1 MPQFKYAGK
10 STQGGPQKGV
20 IEAAS
25 AQAAAQALLSQNIV
39 PLTIVESK
47 KRSAENEGDG
57 FDITRLFQQKVGLDE
72 MIIFSRQMYS
82 LLKAGIPIIRAI
94 KGLSENASHKRFQE
108 ILKDIA
114 DQLEQGRSLSSSMAK
129 YEKVFTRL
137 TISVVVVGENTGKLD
152 DVFLQLALYFE
163 REQETRKRI
172 KSALRYPTFV
182 LIALAIAMFILNL
195 FVVPVF
201 TQMFE
206 RFDTE
211 LPIMTRVLIGTSNF
225 FVNYWWLLIIV
236 IVGGIFTVK
245 QYVNSTNGR
254 LKWDKFKLKLPVVGG
269 IIERSLLSRYS
280 RSFSMIL
287 RAGVPLTAGLSLTAD
302 AVDNAHMQKR
312 IKEMR
317 QGIEKGESLLRV
329 SKNSELFST
338 LVLQM
343 IAVGEETGRLE
354 PLLEESADYYE
365 REVDFDLKSLTAKI
379 EPILIGFVWHIYAN
393 VEHDVGGERRL
404 IKRFITGEKRGK
416 HQNGVT

>member
-236 IVGGIFTVK
+236 IVGGIFAVK

-254 LKWDKFKLKLPVVGG
+254 LKWDKFKLKLPVVGS

-379 EPILIGFVWHIYAN
+379 EPILIGFVAVMVLILALGIFTPMWNMMSA
-393 VEHDVGGERRL
+393 VKGG
-404 IKRFITGEKRGK
+404 
-416 HQNGVT
+416 

>member
-1 MPQFKYAGK
+1 MPQFSYAGK
-10 STQGGPQKGV
+10 SAQGGPLKGI

-39 PLTIVESK
+39 PISIEETK
-47 KRSAENEGDG
+47 KVSGTNNSSG
-57 FDITRLFQQKVGLDE
+57 FDIGSLLEQKVGLDE

-114 DQLEQGRSLSSSMAK
+114 DQLEQGRSLSSAMVK

-225 FVNYWWLLIIV
+225 FVNYWWLILIVLIAT
-236 IVGGIFTVK
+236 IISVK

-254 LKWDKFKLKLPVVGG
+254 LKWDKFKLKLPVVGS
-269 IIERSLLSRYS
+269 IIERSLLARYS

-302 AVDNAHMQKR
+302 AVDNAHMQMR
-312 IKEMR
+312 IKTMR
-317 QGIEKGESLLRV
+317 QGIEKGDSLLRV

-379 EPILIGFVWHIYAN
+379 EPILIGFVAVMVLILALGIFTPMWNMMSA
-393 VEHDVGGERRL
+393 VKGG
-404 IKRFITGEKRGK
+404 
-416 HQNGVT
+416 

>member
-137 TISVVVVGENTGKLD
+137 TVSVVVVGENTGKLD

-236 IVGGIFTVK
+236 IVGGIFAVK

-379 EPILIGFVWHIYAN
+379 EPILIGFVAVMVLILALGIFTPMWNMMSA
-393 VEHDVGGERRL
+393 VKGG
-404 IKRFITGEKRGK
+404 
-416 HQNGVT
+416 

>member
-10 STQGGPQKGV
+10 TAQGGAQNGV

-25 AQAAAQALLSQNIV
+25 AQAAAQALLSQNVV
-39 PLTIVESK
+39 PTSITET
-47 KRSAENEGDG
+47 KRGSAASSEGLSAVS
-57 FDITRLFQQKVGLDE
+57 LFEQKVGIDE
-72 MIIFSRQMYS
+72 LIIFARQMYS

-114 DQLEQGRSLSSSMAK
+114 DQLEQGRNLSAAMAK
-129 YEKVFTRL
+129 YEKIFTRL

-182 LIALAIAMFILNL
+182 IIALVIAMFILNL

-206 RFDTE
+206 RFNTE
-211 LPIMTRVLIGTSNF
+211 LPIMTRVLIGTSDF
-225 FVNYWWLLIIV
+225 FVNYWWLLLIG
-236 IVGGIFTVK
+236 IVGAIVMVK
-245 QYVNSTNGR
+245 QYVNSEVGR
-254 LKWDKFKLKLPVVGG
+254 LKWDRIKLKLPVVGS

-302 AVDNAHMQKR
+302 AVDNAFMQQR
-312 IKEMR
+312 IREMR

-343 IAVGEETGRLE
+343 VAVGEETGRLE

-379 EPILIGFVWHIYAN
+379 EPILIGFVAVMVLILALGIFTPMWNMMSA
-393 VEHDVGGERRL
+393 VKGG
-404 IKRFITGEKRGK
+404 
-416 HQNGVT
+416 

>member
-225 FVNYWWLLIIV
+225 FVNYWWLLIFV
-236 IVGGIFTVK
+236 IVGGIFAVK

-254 LKWDKFKLKLPVVGG
+254 LKWDKFKLKLPIVGS

-302 AVDNAHMQKR
+302 AVDNAHMRKR

-379 EPILIGFVWHIYAN
+379 EPILIGFVAVMVLILALGIFTPMWNMMSA
-393 VEHDVGGERRL
+393 VKGG
-404 IKRFITGEKRGK
+404 
-416 HQNGVT
+416 

>member
-236 IVGGIFTVK
+236 IVGGIFAVK
-245 QYVNSTNGR
+245 QYVNSSNGR
-254 LKWDKFKLKLPVVGG
+254 LKWDKFKLKLPVVGS

-379 EPILIGFVWHIYAN
+379 EPILIGFVAVMVLILALGIFTPMWNMMSA
-393 VEHDVGGERRL
+393 VKGG
-404 IKRFITGEKRGK
+404 
-416 HQNGVT
+416 

>member
-1 MPQFKYAGK
+1 LKPRQRKLQHK
-10 STQGGPQKGV
+10 PCCHKT
-20 IEAAS
+20 
-25 AQAAAQALLSQNIV
+25 AQALLSQNIV

-236 IVGGIFTVK
+236 IVGGIFAVK

-254 LKWDKFKLKLPVVGG
+254 LKWDKFKLKLPVVGS

-379 EPILIGFVWHIYAN
+379 EPILIGFVAVMVLILALGIFTPMWNMMSA
-393 VEHDVGGERRL
+393 VKGG
-404 IKRFITGEKRGK
+404 
-416 HQNGVT
+416 

>member
-10 STQGGPQKGV
+10 STQGGPQKGI

-236 IVGGIFTVK
+236 IVGGIFAVK

-302 AVDNAHMQKR
+302 AVDNAHMRKR

-379 EPILIGFVWHIYAN
+379 EPILIGFVAVMVLILALGIFTPMWNMMSA
-393 VEHDVGGERRL
+393 VKGG
-404 IKRFITGEKRGK
+404 
-416 HQNGVT
+416 

>member
-1 MPQFKYAGK
+1 MPQFSYAGK
-10 STQGGPQKGV
+10 SAQGGPLKGI

-39 PLTIVESK
+39 PISIEETK
-47 KRSAENEGDG
+47 KVSGTNNSSG
-57 FDITRLFQQKVGLDE
+57 FDIGSLLEQKIGLDE

-114 DQLEQGRSLSSSMAK
+114 DQLEQGRSLSSAMVK

-236 IVGGIFTVK
+236 IVGGIFAVK
-245 QYVNSTNGR
+245 QYVSSTNGR
-254 LKWDKFKLKLPVVGG
+254 LKWDKFKLKLPVVGS
-269 IIERSLLSRYS
+269 IIERSLLARYS

-302 AVDNAHMQKR
+302 AVDNAHMQMR
-312 IKEMR
+312 IKTMR
-317 QGIEKGESLLRV
+317 QGIEKGDSLLRV

-354 PLLEESADYYE
+354 QLLEESADYYE

-379 EPILIGFVWHIYAN
+379 EPILIGFVAVMVLILALGIFTPMWNMMSA
-393 VEHDVGGERRL
+393 VKGG
-404 IKRFITGEKRGK
+404 
-416 HQNGVT
+416 

>member
-47 KRSAENEGDG
+47 KRGAENEGNG

-225 FVNYWWLLIIV
+225 FVNYWWLLLIV
-236 IVGGIFTVK
+236 IVGGIISAK

-254 LKWDKFKLKLPVVGG
+254 LKWDKFKLKLPVVGS

-302 AVDNAHMQKR
+302 AVDNAHMQQR

-379 EPILIGFVWHIYAN
+379 EPILIGFVAVMVLILALGIFTPMWNMMSA
-393 VEHDVGGERRL
+393 VKGG
-404 IKRFITGEKRGK
+404 
-416 HQNGVT
+416 

>member
-254 LKWDKFKLKLPVVGG
+254 LKWDKFKLKLPIVGS

-379 EPILIGFVWHIYAN
+379 EPILIGFVAVMVLILALGIFTPMWNMMSA
-393 VEHDVGGERRL
+393 VKGG
-404 IKRFITGEKRGK
+404 
-416 HQNGVT
+416 

>member
-10 STQGGPQKGV
+10 STQGGPQKGI

-236 IVGGIFTVK
+236 IVGGIFAVK

-254 LKWDKFKLKLPVVGG
+254 LKWDKIKLKLPVVGG

-379 EPILIGFVWHIYAN
+379 EPILIGFVAVMVLILALGIFTPMWNMMSA
-393 VEHDVGGERRL
+393 VKGG
-404 IKRFITGEKRGK
+404 
-416 HQNGVT
+416 

>member
-47 KRSAENEGDG
+47 KRSAENEGVG

-236 IVGGIFTVK
+236 IVGGVFAVK

-254 LKWDKFKLKLPVVGG
+254 LKWDKFKLKLPVVGS

-379 EPILIGFVWHIYAN
+379 EPILIGFVAVMVLILALGIFTPMWNMMSA
-393 VEHDVGGERRL
+393 VKGG
-404 IKRFITGEKRGK
+404 
-416 HQNGVT
+416 

>member
-10 STQGGPQKGV
+10 STQGGPQKGI

-225 FVNYWWLLIIV
+225 FVNYWWLLIVV
-236 IVGGIFTVK
+236 IVGGIFAVK

-254 LKWDKFKLKLPVVGG
+254 LKWDKFKLKLPVVGS

-302 AVDNAHMQKR
+302 AVDNAHMRKR

-379 EPILIGFVWHIYAN
+379 EPILIGFVAVMVLILALGIFTPMWNMMSA
-393 VEHDVGGERRL
+393 VKGG
-404 IKRFITGEKRGK
+404 
-416 HQNGVT
+416 

>member
-10 STQGGPQKGV
+10 STQGGPQKGI

-236 IVGGIFTVK
+236 IVGGIFAVK

-254 LKWDKFKLKLPVVGG
+254 LKWDKFKLKLPIVGS

-302 AVDNAHMQKR
+302 AVDNAHMQMR
-312 IKEMR
+312 IKTMR
-317 QGIEKGESLLRV
+317 QGIEKGDSLLRV

-354 PLLEESADYYE
+354 QLLEESADYYE

-379 EPILIGFVWHIYAN
+379 EPILIGFVAVMVLILALGIFTPMWNMMSA
-393 VEHDVGGERRL
+393 VKGG
-404 IKRFITGEKRGK
+404 
-416 HQNGVT
+416 

>member
-1 MPQFKYAGK
+1 MPQFSYAGK
-10 STQGGPQKGV
+10 SAQGGPLKGI

-39 PLTIVESK
+39 PISIEETK
-47 KRSAENEGDG
+47 KVSGTKNSSG
-57 FDITRLFQQKVGLDE
+57 FDIGSLLEQKVGLDE

-114 DQLEQGRSLSSSMAK
+114 DQLEQGRSLSSAMVK

-225 FVNYWWLLIIV
+225 FVNYWWLILIVLIAT
-236 IVGGIFTVK
+236 IISAK

-254 LKWDKFKLKLPVVGG
+254 LKWDKFKLKLPVVGS
-269 IIERSLLSRYS
+269 IIERSLLARYS

-302 AVDNAHMQKR
+302 AVDNAHMQMR
-312 IKEMR
+312 IKAMR
-317 QGIEKGESLLRV
+317 QGIEKGDSLLRV

-379 EPILIGFVWHIYAN
+379 EPILIGFVAVMVLILALGIFTPMWNMMSA
-393 VEHDVGGERRL
+393 VKGG
-404 IKRFITGEKRGK
+404 
-416 HQNGVT
+416 

>member
-57 FDITRLFQQKVGLDE
+57 FDITRLFQQKVGLNE

-172 KSALRYPTFV
+172 KSALHYPTFV

-236 IVGGIFTVK
+236 IVGGIFAVK

-254 LKWDKFKLKLPVVGG
+254 LKWDKFKLKLPVVGS

-379 EPILIGFVWHIYAN
+379 EPILIGFVAVMVLILALGIFTPMWNMMSA
-393 VEHDVGGERRL
+393 VKGG
-404 IKRFITGEKRGK
+404 
-416 HQNGVT
+416 

>member
-25 AQAAAQALLSQNIV
+25 SQAAAQALLSQNIV

-236 IVGGIFTVK
+236 IVGGIFAVK
-245 QYVNSTNGR
+245 QYVSSTNGR
-254 LKWDKFKLKLPVVGG
+254 LKWDKFKLKLPIVGS

-302 AVDNAHMQKR
+302 AVDNAHMRKR

-379 EPILIGFVWHIYAN
+379 EPILIGFVAVMVLILALGIFTPMWNMMSA
-393 VEHDVGGERRL
+393 VKGG
-404 IKRFITGEKRGK
+404 
-416 HQNGVT
+416 

>member
-236 IVGGIFTVK
+236 IVGGIFAVK

-254 LKWDKFKLKLPVVGG
+254 LKWDKFKLKLPVVGS

-354 PLLEESADYYE
+354 QLLEESADYYE

-379 EPILIGFVWHIYAN
+379 EPILIGFVAVMVLILALGIFTPMWNMMSA
-393 VEHDVGGERRL
+393 VKGG
-404 IKRFITGEKRGK
+404 
-416 HQNGVT
+416 

>member
-1 MPQFKYAGK
+1 MPQFSYAGK
-10 STQGGPQKGV
+10 SAQGGPQKGI

-25 AQAAAQALLSQNIV
+25 AQAAAQALLSKNIV
-39 PLTIVESK
+39 PISIEETK
-47 KRSAENEGDG
+47 KAAKAGG
-57 FDITRLFQQKVGLDE
+57 GLDIGRLFEPKVGLDE

-114 DQLEQGRSLSSSMAK
+114 DQLEQGRSLSSAMTK

-225 FVNYWWLLIIV
+225 FVNYWWLISIVSICII
-236 IVGGIFTVK
+236 ISAK
-245 QYVNSTNGR
+245 QYVNSTIGR
-254 LKWDKFKLKLPVVGG
+254 LEWDKFKLKLPVVGS

-302 AVDNAHMQKR
+302 AVDNAHMQMR

-379 EPILIGFVWHIYAN
+379 EPILIGFVAVMVLILALGIFTPMWNMMSA
-393 VEHDVGGERRL
+393 VKGG
-404 IKRFITGEKRGK
+404 
-416 HQNGVT
+416 

>member
-25 AQAAAQALLSQNIV
+25 SQAAAQALLSQNIV

-108 ILKDIA
+108 IFKDIA

-225 FVNYWWLLIIV
+225 FVNYWWLLIVV
-236 IVGGIFTVK
+236 IVGGIFAVK

-338 LVLQM
+338 LVLPM

-379 EPILIGFVWHIYAN
+379 EPILIGFVA
-393 VEHDVGGERRL
+393 VMV
-404 IKRFITGEKRGK
+404 
-416 HQNGVT
+416 

>member
-236 IVGGIFTVK
+236 IVGGIFAVK
-245 QYVNSTNGR
+245 QYVNSTIGR
-254 LKWDKFKLKLPVVGG
+254 LKWDKFKLKLPVVGS

-379 EPILIGFVWHIYAN
+379 EPILIGFVAVMVLILALGIFTPMWNMMSA
-393 VEHDVGGERRL
+393 VKGG
-404 IKRFITGEKRGK
+404 
-416 HQNGVT
+416 

>member
-1 MPQFKYAGK
+1 MPQFSYAGK
-10 STQGGPQKGV
+10 SAQGGPLKGI

-39 PLTIVESK
+39 PISIEETK
-47 KRSAENEGDG
+47 KVSGTNNSSG
-57 FDITRLFQQKVGLDE
+57 FDIGSLLEQKVGLDE

-114 DQLEQGRSLSSSMAK
+114 DQLEQGRSLSSAMVK

-225 FVNYWWLLIIV
+225 FVNYWWLILIVLIAT
-236 IVGGIFTVK
+236 IISVK

-254 LKWDKFKLKLPVVGG
+254 LKWDKFKLKLPVVGS
-269 IIERSLLSRYS
+269 IIERSLLARYS

-302 AVDNAHMQKR
+302 AVDNAHMQMR
-312 IKEMR
+312 IKAMR
-317 QGIEKGESLLRV
+317 QGIEKGDSLLRV

-379 EPILIGFVWHIYAN
+379 EPILIGFVAVMVLILALGIFTPMWNMMSA
-393 VEHDVGGERRL
+393 VKGG
-404 IKRFITGEKRGK
+404 
-416 HQNGVT
+416 

>member
-10 STQGGPQKGV
+10 STQGGPQKGI

-236 IVGGIFTVK
+236 IVGGIFAVK
-245 QYVNSTNGR
+245 QYVNSSNGR
-254 LKWDKFKLKLPVVGG
+254 LKWDKFKLKLPVVGS

-379 EPILIGFVWHIYAN
+379 EPILIGFVAVMVLILALGIFTPMWNMMSA
-393 VEHDVGGERRL
+393 VKGG
-404 IKRFITGEKRGK
+404 
-416 HQNGVT
+416 

>member
-236 IVGGIFTVK
+236 IVGGIFAVK

-254 LKWDKFKLKLPVVGG
+254 LKWDKFKLKLPVVGS
-269 IIERSLLSRYS
+269 IIERSLLARYS

-379 EPILIGFVWHIYAN
+379 EPILIGFVAVMVLILALGIFTPMWNMMSA
-393 VEHDVGGERRL
+393 VKGG
-404 IKRFITGEKRGK
+404 
-416 HQNGVT
+416 

>member
-1 MPQFKYAGK
+1 MPQFSYAGK
-10 STQGGPQKGV
+10 SAQGGPLKGI

-39 PLTIVESK
+39 PISIEETK
-47 KRSAENEGDG
+47 KVSGTNNSSG
-57 FDITRLFQQKVGLDE
+57 FDIGSLLEQKVGLDE

-114 DQLEQGRSLSSSMAK
+114 DQLEQGRSLSSAMVK

-211 LPIMTRVLIGTSNF
+211 LPIMTLVLIGTSNF
-225 FVNYWWLLIIV
+225 FVNYWWLILIVLIAT
-236 IVGGIFTVK
+236 IISVK

-254 LKWDKFKLKLPVVGG
+254 LKWDKFKLKLPVVGS
-269 IIERSLLSRYS
+269 IIERSLLARYS

-302 AVDNAHMQKR
+302 AVDNAHMQMR
-312 IKEMR
+312 IKTMR
-317 QGIEKGESLLRV
+317 QGIEKGDSLLRV

-354 PLLEESADYYE
+354 QLLEESADYYE

-379 EPILIGFVWHIYAN
+379 EPILIGFVAVMVLILALGIFTPMWNMMSA
-393 VEHDVGGERRL
+393 VKGG
-404 IKRFITGEKRGK
+404 
-416 HQNGVT
+416 

>member
-47 KRSAENEGDG
+47 KRSAENGGDG

-225 FVNYWWLLIIV
+225 FVSYWWLLIIV
-236 IVGGIFTVK
+236 IVGGIFAVK

-254 LKWDKFKLKLPVVGG
+254 LKWDKFKLKLPVVGS

-379 EPILIGFVWHIYAN
+379 EPILIGFVAVMVLILALGIFTPMWNMMSA
-393 VEHDVGGERRL
+393 VKGG
-404 IKRFITGEKRGK
+404 
-416 HQNGVT
+416 

>member
-10 STQGGPQKGV
+10 TAQGGAQNGV

-25 AQAAAQALLSQNIV
+25 AQAAAQALLSQNVV
-39 PLTIVESK
+39 PTSITET
-47 KRSAENEGDG
+47 KRGNAASSEGLSA
-57 FDITRLFQQKVGLDE
+57 ISLFEQKVGIDE
-72 MIIFSRQMYS
+72 LIIFARQMYS

-114 DQLEQGRSLSSSMAK
+114 DQLEQGRNLSAAMAK
-129 YEKVFTRL
+129 YEKIFTRL

-182 LIALAIAMFILNL
+182 IIALVIAMFILNL

-206 RFDTE
+206 RFNTE
-211 LPIMTRVLIGTSNF
+211 LPIMTRVLIATSDF
-225 FVNYWWLLIIV
+225 FVNYWWLLLIG
-236 IVGGIFTVK
+236 IVGAIVVVK
-245 QYVNSTNGR
+245 QYVNSEVGR
-254 LKWDKFKLKLPVVGG
+254 LKWDRIKLKLPVVGS

-302 AVDNAHMQKR
+302 AVDNAFMQKR
-312 IKEMR
+312 IREMR

-343 IAVGEETGRLE
+343 VAVGEETGRLE

-379 EPILIGFVWHIYAN
+379 EPILIGFVAVMVLILALGIFTPMWNMMSA
-393 VEHDVGGERRL
+393 VKGG
-404 IKRFITGEKRGK
+404 
-416 HQNGVT
+416 

>member
-379 EPILIGFVWHIYAN
+379 EPILIGFVAVMVLILALGIFTPMWNMMSA
-393 VEHDVGGERRL
+393 VKGG
-404 IKRFITGEKRGK
+404 
-416 HQNGVT
+416 

>member
-1 MPQFKYAGK
+1 MPQFKYQGK
-10 STQGGPQKGV
+10 STQGGPQQGV

-25 AQAAAQALLSQNIV
+25 AQAAAQALLAKKIV
-39 PLTIVESK
+39 PLTIVED
-47 KRSAENEGDG
+47 KRRSVSSEESG
-57 FDITRLFQQKVGLDE
+57 FALSGLFRQRVGLDE
-72 MIIFSRQMYS
+72 LIIFSRQMYS

-129 YEKVFTRL
+129 YEKIFTRL

-195 FVVPVF
+195 FVIPVF

-206 RFDTE
+206 RFDTD
-211 LPIMTRVLIGTSNF
+211 LPIMTRVLIGTSSF
-225 FVNYWWLLIIV
+225 FVNYWWLLIV
-236 IVGGIFTVK
+236 VLVGGIFSTK

-254 LKWDKFKLKLPVVGG
+254 LKWDKFKLKLPVVGS

-354 PLLEESADYYE
+354 QLLEESADYYE

-379 EPILIGFVWHIYAN
+379 EPILIGFVAVMVLILALGIFTPMWNMMSA
-393 VEHDVGGERRL
+393 VKGG
-404 IKRFITGEKRGK
+404 
-416 HQNGVT
+416 

>member
-47 KRSAENEGDG
+47 KRSAENGGDG

-236 IVGGIFTVK
+236 IVGGIFAVK

-254 LKWDKFKLKLPVVGG
+254 LKWDKFKLKLPVVGS

-379 EPILIGFVWHIYAN
+379 EPILIGFVAVMVLILALGIFTPMWNMMSA
-393 VEHDVGGERRL
+393 VKGG
-404 IKRFITGEKRGK
+404 
-416 HQNGVT
+416 

>member
-1 MPQFKYAGK
+1 MPQFSYAGK
-10 STQGGPQKGV
+10 SAQGGPLKGI

-39 PLTIVESK
+39 PISIEETK
-47 KRSAENEGDG
+47 KSNASNELGG
-57 FDITRLFQQKVGLDE
+57 LDIGRLLEKRVGLDE

-114 DQLEQGRSLSSSMAK
+114 DQLEQGRSLSSAMVK

-225 FVNYWWLLIIV
+225 FVNYWWLILIVLIAT
-236 IVGGIFTVK
+236 IISAK

-254 LKWDKFKLKLPVVGG
+254 LKWDKFKLKLPVVGS
-269 IIERSLLSRYS
+269 IIERSLLARYS

-302 AVDNAHMQKR
+302 AVDNAHMQMR
-312 IKEMR
+312 IKAMR
-317 QGIEKGESLLRV
+317 QGIEKGDSLLRV

-379 EPILIGFVWHIYAN
+379 EPILIGFVAVMVLILALGIFTPMWNMMSA
-393 VEHDVGGERRL
+393 VKGG
-404 IKRFITGEKRGK
+404 
-416 HQNGVT
+416 

>member
-1 MPQFKYAGK
+1 MPQFSYAGK
-10 STQGGPQKGV
+10 SAQGGPLKGI

-39 PLTIVESK
+39 PISIEETK
-47 KRSAENEGDG
+47 KVSGTNNSSG
-57 FDITRLFQQKVGLDE
+57 FDIGSLLEQKVGLDE

-114 DQLEQGRSLSSSMAK
+114 DQLEQGRSLSSAMVK

-225 FVNYWWLLIIV
+225 FVNYWWLILIVLIAT
-236 IVGGIFTVK
+236 IISVK

-254 LKWDKFKLKLPVVGG
+254 LKWDKFKLKLPVVGS
-269 IIERSLLSRYS
+269 IIERSLLARYS

-302 AVDNAHMQKR
+302 AVDNAHMQMR
-312 IKEMR
+312 IKAMR
-317 QGIEKGESLLRV
+317 QGIEKGDSLLRV
-329 SKNSELFST
+329 SKNSDLFST

-354 PLLEESADYYE
+354 QLLEESADYYE

-379 EPILIGFVWHIYAN
+379 EPILIGFVAVMVLILALGIFTPMWNMMSA
-393 VEHDVGGERRL
+393 VKGG
-404 IKRFITGEKRGK
+404 
-416 HQNGVT
+416 

>member
-10 STQGGPQKGV
+10 STQGGPQKGI

-225 FVNYWWLLIIV
+225 FVNYWWLLIFV
-236 IVGGIFTVK
+236 IVGGIFAVK

-254 LKWDKFKLKLPVVGG
+254 LKWDKFKLKLPVVGS
-269 IIERSLLSRYS
+269 IIERSLLARYS

-379 EPILIGFVWHIYAN
+379 EPILIGFVAVMVLILALGIFTPMWNMMSA
-393 VEHDVGGERRL
+393 VKGG
-404 IKRFITGEKRGK
+404 
-416 HQNGVT
+416 

>member
-1 MPQFKYAGK
+1 MPQFSYAGK
-10 STQGGPQKGV
+10 SAQGGPLKGI

-25 AQAAAQALLSQNIV
+25 AQALLSQNIV
-39 PLTIVESK
+39 PISIEETK
-47 KRSAENEGDG
+47 KVSGTNNSSG
-57 FDITRLFQQKVGLDE
+57 FDIGSLLEQKVGLDE

-114 DQLEQGRSLSSSMAK
+114 DQLEQGRSLSSAMVK

-225 FVNYWWLLIIV
+225 FVNYWWLILIVLIAT
-236 IVGGIFTVK
+236 IISVK

-254 LKWDKFKLKLPVVGG
+254 LKWDKFKLKLPVVGS
-269 IIERSLLSRYS
+269 IIERSLLARYS

-302 AVDNAHMQKR
+302 AVDNAHMQMR
-312 IKEMR
+312 IKAMR
-317 QGIEKGESLLRV
+317 QGIEKGDSLLRV

-354 PLLEESADYYE
+354 QLLEESADYYE

-379 EPILIGFVWHIYAN
+379 EPILIGFVAVMVLILALGIFTPMWNMMSA
-393 VEHDVGGERRL
+393 VKGG
-404 IKRFITGEKRGK
+404 
-416 HQNGVT
+416 

>member
-10 STQGGPQKGV
+10 STQGGPQKGI

-225 FVNYWWLLIIV
+225 FVNYWWLLIFV
-236 IVGGIFTVK
+236 IVGGIFAVK
-245 QYVNSTNGR
+245 QYVNSSNGR

-379 EPILIGFVWHIYAN
+379 EPILIGFVAVMVLILALGIFTPMWNMMSA
-393 VEHDVGGERRL
+393 VKGG
-404 IKRFITGEKRGK
+404 
-416 HQNGVT
+416 

>member
-1 MPQFKYAGK
+1 MPQFSYAGK
-10 STQGGPQKGV
+10 SAQGGPLKGI

-25 AQAAAQALLSQNIV
+25 AQALLSQNIV
-39 PLTIVESK
+39 PISIEETK
-47 KRSAENEGDG
+47 KVSGTNNSSG
-57 FDITRLFQQKVGLDE
+57 FDIGSLLEQKVGLDE

-114 DQLEQGRSLSSSMAK
+114 DQLEQGRSLSSAMVK

-172 KSALRYPTFV
+172 QSALRYPTFV

-225 FVNYWWLLIIV
+225 FVNYWWLILIVLIAT
-236 IVGGIFTVK
+236 IISVK

-254 LKWDKFKLKLPVVGG
+254 LKWDKFKLKLPVVGS
-269 IIERSLLSRYS
+269 IIERSLLARYS

-302 AVDNAHMQKR
+302 AVDNAHMQMR
-312 IKEMR
+312 IKAMR
-317 QGIEKGESLLRV
+317 QGIEKGDSLLRV

-354 PLLEESADYYE
+354 QLLEESADYYE

-379 EPILIGFVWHIYAN
+379 EPILIGFVAVMVLILALGIFTPMWNMMSA
-393 VEHDVGGERRL
+393 VKGG
-404 IKRFITGEKRGK
+404 
-416 HQNGVT
+416 

>member
-10 STQGGPQKGV
+10 TAQGGAQNGV

-25 AQAAAQALLSQNIV
+25 AQAAAQALLSQNVV
-39 PLTIVESK
+39 PTSITET
-47 KRSAENEGDG
+47 KRGSAASGEGLSAVS
-57 FDITRLFQQKVGLDE
+57 LFEQKVGIDE
-72 MIIFSRQMYS
+72 LIIFARQMYS

-114 DQLEQGRSLSSSMAK
+114 DQLEQGRNLSAAMAK
-129 YEKVFTRL
+129 YEKIFTRL

-182 LIALAIAMFILNL
+182 IIALVIAMFILNL

-206 RFDTE
+206 RFNTE
-211 LPIMTRVLIGTSNF
+211 LPIMTRVLIGTSDF
-225 FVNYWWLLIIV
+225 FVNYWWLLLIG
-236 IVGGIFTVK
+236 IVGAIVMVK
-245 QYVNSTNGR
+245 QYVNSEVGR
-254 LKWDKFKLKLPVVGG
+254 LKWDRIKLKLPVVGS

-302 AVDNAHMQKR
+302 AVDNAFMQQR
-312 IKEMR
+312 IREMR

-343 IAVGEETGRLE
+343 VAVGEETGRLE

-379 EPILIGFVWHIYAN
+379 EPILIGFVAVMVLILALGIFTPMWNMMSA
-393 VEHDVGGERRL
+393 VKGG
-404 IKRFITGEKRGK
+404 
-416 HQNGVT
+416 

>member
-10 STQGGPQKGV
+10 STQGGPQKGI

-254 LKWDKFKLKLPVVGG
+254 LKWDKFKLKLPVVGS

-379 EPILIGFVWHIYAN
+379 EPILIGFVAVMVLILALGIFTPMWNMMSA
-393 VEHDVGGERRL
+393 VKGG
-404 IKRFITGEKRGK
+404 
-416 HQNGVT
+416 